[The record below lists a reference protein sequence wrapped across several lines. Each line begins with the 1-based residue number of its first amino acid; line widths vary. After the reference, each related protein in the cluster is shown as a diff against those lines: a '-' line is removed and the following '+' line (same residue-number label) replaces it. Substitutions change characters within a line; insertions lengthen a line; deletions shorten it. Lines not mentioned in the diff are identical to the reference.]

1 MDSPVTTLTARRGRP
16 RKFLAPSRA
25 ITLTLPDHVI
35 EALASID
42 ADLSRAI
49 VRLTQPE
56 LAKRPHP
63 PAELARYG
71 QRAVIVVNPT
81 RTLEQWTGVSLVP
94 LPDGRALISFERPRS
109 IAEVELTIS
118 DAIADHRLSRA
129 DQATFKAI
137 EEILRAARRSK
148 DVTLQQR
155 SIIVLETR
163 RRARTN
169 SSKRCTRRAR
179 TQAPAKASGLS
190 FVTGSGG
197 SNVKTWKCL
206 TGVPWERCPR
216 GNGVR

>member
-1 MDSPVTTLTARRGRP
+1 MDSPDKTLAARRGRP

-35 EALASID
+35 DALGALD
-42 ADLSRAI
+42 PDLSRAV

-118 DAIADHRLSRA
+118 DAIADHRLSRT

-163 RRARTN
+163 RRKRTN
-169 SSKRCTRRAR
+169 GSKAANRSRP
-179 TQAPAKASGLS
+179 APAKTPA
-190 FVTGSGG
+190 
-197 SNVKTWKCL
+197 
-206 TGVPWERCPR
+206 
-216 GNGVR
+216 